1 MGARAAL
8 RGPGRAGAVVRSLGP
23 GDMRIVEMSCESGRW
38 GKVARLESGVR
49 GTVMSCQLG
58 RETRGTVLEAASE
71 VGLALSSAASV
82 WSSVGAAREHRIFL
96 LCESSSWPVRGNL
109 AENPRAAGRLCDR
122 GRRWYDRGRRA
133 LATRRARRQGVR
145 KMSEFFSTYIE

>member
-96 LCESSSWPVRGNL
+96 LCESSSWPVRGKL
-109 AENPRAAGRLCDR
+109 AENPRSRPIA
-122 GRRWYDRGRRA
+122 
-133 LATRRARRQGVR
+133 V
-145 KMSEFFSTYIE
+145 

>member
-38 GKVARLESGVR
+38 AKVARLESVR
-49 GTVMSCQLG
+49 GTMMSCQLG

-71 VGLALSSAASV
+71 VGLALSSAASRV
-82 WSSVGAAREHRIFL
+82 
-96 LCESSSWPVRGNL
+96 
-109 AENPRAAGRLCDR
+109 
-122 GRRWYDRGRRA
+122 
-133 LATRRARRQGVR
+133 
-145 KMSEFFSTYIE
+145 

>member
-82 WSSVGAAREHRIFL
+82 WSSVGVAREHRIFL
-96 LCESSSWPVRGNL
+96 LCESSSWPCAGNS
-109 AENPRAAGRLCDR
+109 PKTRAAGRL
-122 GRRWYDRGRRA
+122 YDRGR
-133 LATRRARRQGVR
+133 
-145 KMSEFFSTYIE
+145 

>member
-49 GTVMSCQLG
+49 GTMSCQLG

-82 WSSVGAAREHRIFL
+82 WSSVGAAREHRIVL

-109 AENPRAAGRLCDR
+109 AENPRSRPVVRPRSPMVRPRSQSLGD
-122 GRRWYDRGRRA
+122 
-133 LATRRARRQGVR
+133 ATRTSPR
-145 KMSEFFSTYIE
+145 SS

>member
-1 MGARAAL
+1 MGAQVVL
-8 RGPGRAGAVVRSLGP
+8 CGPGRAGAVVRSLGP

-38 GKVARLESGVR
+38 AKVARLESGVR
-49 GTVMSCQLG
+49 GTMMSCQLG

-109 AENPRAAGRLCDR
+109 AENPRSRPVVR
-122 GRRWYDRGRRA
+122 PGRRWYDRGRRA

-145 KMSEFFSTYIE
+145 KMSEFLIHHSRQ